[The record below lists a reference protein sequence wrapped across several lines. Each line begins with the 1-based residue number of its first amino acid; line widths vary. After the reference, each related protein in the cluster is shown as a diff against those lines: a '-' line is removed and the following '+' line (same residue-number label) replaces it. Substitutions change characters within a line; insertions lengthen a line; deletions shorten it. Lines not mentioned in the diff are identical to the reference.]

1 MVGKESMMS
10 ESENKTH
17 TTVKTAISFKNVTE
31 QARNVLEHAKKEA
44 LLLNHNYL
52 GTEHL
57 LLGLLS
63 EGENQAAKVLNDLG
77 VDLATARLTV
87 EGIVGRGENPI
98 TGEIS
103 LTPRTMKV
111 IGIAGGEAHKL
122 NPGSK
127 VGPEH
132 LLLGIVAEGQG
143 LAAGVLETLGAP
155 LQKIRAQMFISIISA
170 SRANPPPAPKSNV
183 VTCRIDDRDLDAIDA
198 LIEAG
203 IRSNRSDA
211 ASWLIHVGLEANK
224 ELVEKVYGTVAEI
237 RRLRVM
243 AQALAQEVTEGKA
256 ASTGQEE
263 QQAGEGTDL

>member
-1 MVGKESMMS
+1 MS
-10 ESENKTH
+10 ESENKTN
-17 TTVKTAISFKNVTE
+17 TTIQAAISFNKFTE
-31 QARNVLEHAKKEA
+31 QARNVLAQAEEEA
-44 LLLNHNYL
+44 RQLNHNYM
-52 GTEHL
+52 GTEHI

-63 EGENQAAKVLNDLG
+63 EGDNQAAKILNDLG
-77 VDLATARLTV
+77 IDLVSARIAI
-87 EGIVGRGENPI
+87 EGIVGHGENPVS
-98 TGEIS
+98 GELS
-103 LTPRTMKV
+103 LTPRTLKV

-127 VGPEH
+127 IAPEH
-132 LLLGIVAEGQG
+132 LLLGLVIEGQG

-155 LQKIRAQMFISIISA
+155 LQKIRAQTYISIISA
-170 SRANPPPAPKSNV
+170 SRANQPPAPKSNV

-203 IRSNRSDA
+203 IRNNRSDA

-256 ASTGQEE
+256 ASAE
-263 QQAGEGTDL
+263 QNEKQAGA